1 MSKHIIAPSLPYIG
15 GCYPPSSAQAGQ
27 VWYDSGT
34 QLMVIYDG
42 NCWQPYSNG
51 TPEMCAI
58 ADDAIDWAIE
68 NMLKKSPEIAD
79 MIAKYPLVADAVN
92 QLEVVLKLCQNLDD
106 D

>member
-1 MSKHIIAPSLPYIG
+1 MVNQSVPYIS

-42 NCWQPYSNG
+42 SCWQPCSNG
-51 TPEMCAI
+51 DPTMFPM

-68 NMLKKSPEIAD
+68 KMLTTSPELAS
-79 MIAKYPLVADAVN
+79 MIAKYPLVADAVD